1 MVSIFLKNLTSSLAI
16 ADQYELTPLSITSI
30 PESTS
35 IVPPRDP
42 VESLLLCQKLDNIDS
57 DSSSEIPLAISKHFA
72 DLVNQ
77 QCSVRSKT
85 EAHRQGDQRSNKREA
100 QTFLR
105 ELFVAVFSDEDR
117 YGHISV
123 SDGDADET
131 YSCSPKSEEDKR
143 FGFEQFTSPPS
154 PQSPGQY

>member
-1 MVSIFLKNLTSSLAI
+1 MVPIFLKNLTSSLAI

-57 DSSSEIPLAISKHFA
+57 DSSSEIPLAISKYFA

-85 EAHRQGDQRSNKREA
+85 EAHRQGNQRSNKREA

-117 YGHISV
+117 YGHISD

-131 YSCSPKSEEDKR
+131 YSCSPKSEEDKAFR
-143 FGFEQFTSPPS
+143 L
-154 PQSPGQY
+154 

>member
-1 MVSIFLKNLTSSLAI
+1 MVPIFLKNLTSSLAI

-77 QCSVRSKT
+77 RCSVRSNT

-105 ELFVAVFSDEDR
+105 ELFVAV
-117 YGHISV
+117 
-123 SDGDADET
+123 
-131 YSCSPKSEEDKR
+131 
-143 FGFEQFTSPPS
+143 
-154 PQSPGQY
+154 

>member
-1 MVSIFLKNLTSSLAI
+1 MVPIFLKNLTSSLAI

-85 EAHRQGDQRSNKREA
+85 EAHRQGDEPDQRSNKREA
-100 QTFLR
+100 QTFFER
-105 ELFVAVFSDEDR
+105 TFRGCVFR
-117 YGHISV
+117 
-123 SDGDADET
+123 
-131 YSCSPKSEEDKR
+131 
-143 FGFEQFTSPPS
+143 
-154 PQSPGQY
+154 

>member
-1 MVSIFLKNLTSSLAI
+1 MVPIFLKNLTSSLAK

-30 PESTS
+30 PEFTS

-57 DSSSEIPLAISKHFA
+57 DSSSEIQLAISKHFA

-85 EAHRQGDQRSNKREA
+85 EAHKEGSPNVFER
-100 QTFLR
+100 TFR
-105 ELFVAVFSDEDR
+105 GCVFR
-117 YGHISV
+117 
-123 SDGDADET
+123 
-131 YSCSPKSEEDKR
+131 
-143 FGFEQFTSPPS
+143 
-154 PQSPGQY
+154 

>member
-1 MVSIFLKNLTSSLAI
+1 MALIFLKNLTNSLAI

-30 PESTS
+30 PES
-35 IVPPRDP
+35 
-42 VESLLLCQKLDNIDS
+42 LLLCQKLDDIDS

-77 QCSVRSKT
+77 QSSVRSKT
-85 EAHRQGDQRSNKREA
+85 EAYRQGDEPDQRSSKRKA

-117 YGHISV
+117 YGHISD
-123 SDGDADET
+123 SDDDADET
-131 YSCSPKSEEDKR
+131 
-143 FGFEQFTSPPS
+143 
-154 PQSPGQY
+154 

>member
-1 MVSIFLKNLTSSLAI
+1 MIPIFLKNLTNSLAI

-42 VESLLLCQKLDNIDS
+42 VESLLLCQKLDDIDS
-57 DSSSEIPLAISKHFA
+57 DSSSEIPFAIGKHFA

-85 EAHRQGDQRSNKREA
+85 GAYKQGDEPDQRSNKREA

-105 ELFVAVFSDEDR
+105 ELFVAVFSDEGR
-117 YGHISV
+117 YGHISD

-131 YSCSPKSEEDKR
+131 
-143 FGFEQFTSPPS
+143 
-154 PQSPGQY
+154 

>member
-1 MVSIFLKNLTSSLAI
+1 MVPTFLKNLTSSLAI
-16 ADQYELTPLSITSI
+16 ADQYELTPLSITTI

-42 VESLLLCQKLDNIDS
+42 IESLLLCQKLDNIDS
-57 DSSSEIPLAISKHFA
+57 DSSYKIPLAISKHFA

-85 EAHRQGDQRSNKREA
+85 GAHRQGDEPDQRSNKREA

-117 YGHISV
+117 YGHISD

-131 YSCSPKSEEDKR
+131 YSCSPKSEEDKAFR
-143 FGFEQFTSPPS
+143 L
-154 PQSPGQY
+154 